1 MLLIPVFVF
10 SDGCISC
17 SCGILNWMNPGTG
30 ISEKVVVAAGGADH
44 PDHILTSTEFLFLND
59 WKDNQAGWV
68 AGPELL
74 ARTAYATIT
83 EYKDGY

>member
-1 MLLIPVFVF
+1 MKPET
-10 SDGCISC
+10 
-17 SCGILNWMNPGTG
+17 GT
-30 ISEKVVVAAGGADH
+30 SEKVVVAAGGADH

-59 WKDNQAGWV
+59 WKENRAGWV

>member
-1 MLLIPVFVF
+1 
-10 SDGCISC
+10 
-17 SCGILNWMNPGTG
+17 
-30 ISEKVVVAAGGADH
+30 VAAGGADH

-59 WKDNQAGWV
+59 WKENQEGWV
-68 AGPELL
+68 VGPELL